1 MFSGTFLLI
10 FGVAT
15 IVFQL
20 WDQAAEEAPISQPQ
34 PQPQQMS
41 ASPQGFKASTHY
53 VGVELV
59 MVGAVLQI
67 TGFLGPSIS
76 KRATRKSGDED
87 RVSGH
92 NGH

>member
-15 IVFQL
+15 IVFPL
-20 WDQAAEEAPISQPQ
+20 WDQAADISQSA
-34 PQPQQMS
+34 PQQMT
-41 ASPQGFKASTHY
+41 AYAQGFKASTHY
-53 VGVELV
+53 VGVELA

-76 KRATRKSGDED
+76 KRATTRKSGDED
-87 RVSGH
+87 RVAGH
-92 NGH
+92 DGH